1 MGRRQNSAPMSFFS
15 FQDII
20 TATTGILILLA
31 LVLALSVII
40 QGAESDVEVPPQAT
54 DQQIAYRAGLIFE
67 VDSLKKQAE
76 EVATETANLSSA
88 TPSDLKDKIFAANLA
103 IKRKKKT
110 VVDNQSELRAQEQL
124 LEDLQNDSTAEE
136 TKAKLEQIE
145 RSIKE
150 TNLKLN
156 QLKTDNRVVYNF
168 RETARTPWLVQVE
181 DSEILAARVGS
192 KGKPESFTSAL
203 EFNQF
208 AGSVP
213 NSQRY
218 FVLVVKPSGI
228 ENLNTIKA
236 FLIRENLDVGVEL
249 IGELTEAIDSEKGLG
264 F

>member
-1 MGRRQNSAPMSFFS
+1 MSFFS

-54 DQQIAYRAGLIFE
+54 NQQIAYHAGLVSE
-67 VDSLKKQAE
+67 VDSLRKQTK
-76 EVATETANLSSA
+76 EVALETANLSSA
-88 TPSDLKDKIFAANLA
+88 TPSDLKDRISSTNLA
-103 IKRKKKT
+103 IAGLNTSIRNNKLK
-110 VVDNQSELRAQEQL
+110 LRFEKQL

-136 TKAKLEQIE
+136 TKAELEQVE
-145 RSIKE
+145 LSIKE
-150 TNLKLN
+150 TNVELN
-156 QLKTDNRVVYNF
+156 KLKTENRVVYNF
-168 RETARTPWLVQVE
+168 RDTTRTPWLVQVA

-192 KGKPESFTSAL
+192 REKPKSFTSAYA
-203 EFNQF
+203 FNQF
-208 AGSVP
+208 ADSVP

-218 FVLVVKPSGI
+218 FVLIVRPSGI
-228 ENLNTIKA
+228 GNLDTIKA

-249 IGELTEAIDSEKGLG
+249 IGESTKAIDSEKGLN

>member
-40 QGAESDVEVPPQAT
+40 QGAESDVEVLPRAT
-54 DQQIAYRAGLIFE
+54 DKQIAYRAGLISE
-67 VDSLKKQAE
+67 VDSLKKLAN

-88 TPSDLKDKIFAANLA
+88 TPSDLKDKIVATNLA
-103 IKRKKKT
+103 IARLKRT
-110 VVDNQSELRAQEQL
+110 VVDNQSELRSQEQL

-145 RSIKE
+145 LSIKE

-156 QLKTDNRVVYNF
+156 QLKTENRVVYNF
-168 RETARTPWLVQVE
+168 RETARTPWLVQVA

-192 KGKPESFTSAL
+192 KGKPESFTSAVD
-203 EFNQF
+203 FNQF
-208 AGSVP
+208 ANSLP

-218 FVLVVKPSGI
+218 FVLIVKPNGI
-228 ENLNTIKA
+228 DNLDTIKA
-236 FLIRENLDVGVEL
+236 FLIRENADVGVEL
-249 IGELTEAIDSEKGLG
+249 IGESTQAIDTEKGLG